1 MKNIRF
7 FYKLLKVW
15 IIIANIFIIAIL
27 FVVLFYAFVSGEGFG
42 IALTF
47 SFLSIIFFSI
57 LEILLLKYYR
67 NIVISVSFTKDCVVV
82 NTNKETYVLPKRFFT
97 RVKEETSNGRTYI
110 FYNDGLQ
117 KKKFVYVMR
126 YAFKTRHL
134 DISEMKMQMPYTTF
148 E

>member
-15 IIIANIFIIAIL
+15 IIIANLFIIAIL

>member
-67 NIVISVSFTKDCVVV
+67 NIVISVSFTKDCVVA
-82 NTNKETYVLPKRFFT
+82 NSIIVL
-97 RVKEETSNGRTYI
+97 
-110 FYNDGLQ
+110 L
-117 KKKFVYVMR
+117 VY
-126 YAFKTRHL
+126 T
-134 DISEMKMQMPYTTF
+134 
-148 E
+148 